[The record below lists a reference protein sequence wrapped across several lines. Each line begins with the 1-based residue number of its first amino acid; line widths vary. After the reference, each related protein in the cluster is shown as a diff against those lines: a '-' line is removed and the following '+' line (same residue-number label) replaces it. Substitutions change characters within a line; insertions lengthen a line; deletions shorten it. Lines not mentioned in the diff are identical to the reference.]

1 LARSVSREGVEHG
14 VAVWSSEDWI
24 RRATAWVDERLA
36 DAGLDRTGEPEERSM
51 RPWAAV
57 FRVPSSGGPVWL
69 KATGPQSRFEVGLYE
84 LLESVA
90 PDRVLKPLG
99 VSLDSGWVLLPD
111 GGPTFGDRLEG
122 PALVSALG
130 EALPEY
136 ARLQRDLIP
145 HAREL
150 LELGV
155 SDMRPEIMPSRFDE
169 AVEAVRAYVDR
180 RGEES
185 ERAQLSEVVGMR
197 QTVVGWCDR
206 LAGSAVQPSLDHND
220 LHGWN
225 ILGEGSDVR
234 FYDWGDAVLA
244 HPFASMLALGW
255 VPMSDAARERL
266 RDAYLDPFGDLA
278 PHGELVESLELACR
292 VGKIARTLTWHRSVS
307 AFSPDEVDERWLSG
321 PSESL
326 FSLLEDSWLGRA

>member
-1 LARSVSREGVEHG
+1 

-84 LLESVA
+84 LLGRVA
-90 PDRVLKPLG
+90 PGRMLVPLG
-99 VSLDSGWVLLPD
+99 VSLDSGWLLLPD
-111 GGPTFGDRLEG
+111 GDPTFGDRLDG
-122 PALVSALG
+122 PAPVAAMA

-136 ARLQRDLIP
+136 ARLRRDLIP
-145 HAREL
+145 HAGEL

-155 SDMRPEIMPSRFDE
+155 SDMRPQIMPSRFDE
-169 AVEAVRAYVDR
+169 AVEAVRAYVER
-180 RGEES
+180 RGDES
-185 ERAQLSEVVGMR
+185 ERAQLGEVVGMR
-197 QTVVGWCDR
+197 DTVVAWCDR
-206 LAGSAVQPSLDHND
+206 LADSVVQPSLDHND
-220 LHGWN
+220 LHGWD

-255 VPMSDAARERL
+255 VPMSDSAREQL
-266 RDAYLDPFGDLA
+266 RDRYLGPFGDLA
-278 PHGELVESLELACR
+278 PHDELV
-292 VGKIARTLTWHRSVS
+292 
-307 AFSPDEVDERWLSG
+307 
-321 PSESL
+321 ESL